1 MYLAALPA
9 PGVGEM
15 GEMGEME
22 EMAVMGIEMERVQ
35 VPLAVKTN
43 LLYDLLLLPTVEVEY
58 SFNER
63 WSLNVEGSVAWWRIG
78 GGVNKY
84 YDLWIVSPEA
94 RYWFSTRD
102 RWHGHHAGLFVG
114 AGAYDLENGKQGYKG
129 EYFMTGLAYGFMFPV
144 RGCRSLHLEAN
155 IGVGYMFTE
164 YEEYLP
170 VDGHYVYQ
178 ETGRL
183 NYVGPLKAKF
193 SLVWVLDLWRNKKG
207 GRR

>member
-1 MYLAALPA
+1 
-9 PGVGEM
+9 
-15 GEMGEME
+15 
-22 EMAVMGIEMERVQ
+22 
-35 VPLAVKTN
+35 
-43 LLYDLLLLPTVEVEY
+43 
-58 SFNER
+58 
-63 WSLNVEGSVAWWRIG
+63 
-78 GGVNKY
+78 
-84 YDLWIVSPEA
+84 
-94 RYWFSTRD
+94 
-102 RWHGHHAGLFVG
+102 
-114 AGAYDLENGKQGYKG
+114 
-129 EYFMTGLAYGFMFPV
+129 MTGLAYGFMFPV